1 MKKRRRKKRKFT
13 RHHLT
18 NRVNGGDKRP
28 ENMLKLVEEKHH
40 LIHILFGN
48 LDLYQIVIL
57 LIRVARAKHY
67 EKVNPKIRELYY
79 INEDTKP
86 KRRKNVPS

>member
-1 MKKRRRKKRKFT
+1 MKKPKRKKKRFT

-18 NRVNGGDKRP
+18 NRVNGGNKRP
-28 ENMLKLVEEKHH
+28 ENMLRLLDDRHH

-48 LDLYQIVIL
+48 LDLYDIVIL

-67 EKVNPKIRELYY
+67 ERVNPKMRELYHLP
-79 INEDTKP
+79 ET
-86 KRRKNVPS
+86 RRRRYVAS